1 MKYLLILILF
11 ITSCTD
17 KKQTPEPIVASYG
30 VEPELFWLEEYTSNK
45 RIDIEYLYTYSFI
58 YYEPISNQYYF
69 ATIEKTNN
77 ISYNTNNLIDEENYI
92 DYKMFQAKTSFFYVG
107 STDLTNRIYIDNDK
121 NLYIKKLKLIN
132 DTHYYD
138 QMIIDSLQHM
148 DNPSDSDY
156 KKAKKAITSSFIPHA
171 QYASPETG
179 SMDERIYYSNEN
191 QNFNRSLAQEPYI
204 PNSPYSR
211 GELIEVGFR

>member
-1 MKYLLILILF
+1 MKYLIVLLLF

-17 KKQTPEPIVASYG
+17 KPIVASYD
-30 VEPELFWLEEYTSNK
+30 VEPELFWLEEYSRDN
-45 RIDIEYLYTYSFI
+45 IIIEESTYSAI

-77 ISYNTNNLIDEENYI
+77 ISYNTNNIIDEKNYI

-107 STDLTNRIYIDNDK
+107 SIDLTNRIYIDNDK
-121 NLYIKKLKLIN
+121 NQYIKKLELIN

-138 QMIIDSLQHM
+138 QMIIEGLQHI
-148 DNPSDSDY
+148 DNPSNSDY
-156 KKAKKAITSSFIPHA
+156 KKAITSSFIPHVD
-171 QYASPETG
+171 YGSPETG

-204 PNSPYSR
+204 PYSPYSR

>member
-1 MKYLLILILF
+1 MKYLILLLLL
-11 ITSCTD
+11 TMSCTD
-17 KKQTPEPIVASYG
+17 KPIVVSYDI
-30 VEPELFWLEEYTSNK
+30 EPKLFWLEEFYYTG
-45 RIDIEYLYTYSFI
+45 DPIEPSKYSAI
-58 YYEPISNQYYF
+58 YYEPLSNQYYF

-77 ISYNTNNLIDEENYI
+77 ISYDTNNIIDEQNYI
-92 DYKMFQAKTSFFYVG
+92 NYKMYSLKMPITYIG
-107 STDLTNRIYIDNDK
+107 SINITNRIYIDNDK
-121 NLYIKKLKLIN
+121 NQYIKKLELII

-179 SMDERIYYSNEN
+179 SMNERIYYSNEN

-204 PNSPYSR
+204 PYSPYSR

>member
-1 MKYLLILILF
+1 MKYLILLLLL
-11 ITSCTD
+11 TMSCTD

-30 VEPELFWLEEYTSNK
+30 VEPELFWLEEYSRDN
-45 RIDIEYLYTYSFI
+45 IIIEESTYSAI

-77 ISYNTNNLIDEENYI
+77 ISYNTNNIIDEENYI

-132 DTHYYD
+132 DTQYYD
-138 QMIIDSLQHM
+138 YEDQKQTL
-148 DNPSDSDY
+148 PSPVY
-156 KKAKKAITSSFIPHA
+156 PKASHYDGDGGDIHRLIFYTNTNTDFI
-171 QYASPETG
+171 
-179 SMDERIYYSNEN
+179 
-191 QNFNRSLAQEPYI
+191 FVRSLAQEPSLPY
-204 PNSPYSR
+204 SPYSK
-211 GELIEVGFR
+211 GELLPSPYGN

>member
-1 MKYLLILILF
+1 MKYLILLLLL
-11 ITSCTD
+11 TMSCTD

-30 VEPELFWLEEYTSNK
+30 VEPELFWLEEYSRDN
-45 RIDIEYLYTYSFI
+45 IIIEESTYSAI

-77 ISYNTNNLIDEENYI
+77 ISYNTNNIIDEENYI

>member
-1 MKYLLILILF
+1 MKYLIVLLLF

-17 KKQTPEPIVASYG
+17 KPIVASYD
-30 VEPELFWLEEYTSNK
+30 VEPELFWLEEYSRDN
-45 RIDIEYLYTYSFI
+45 IIIEESTYSAI

-77 ISYNTNNLIDEENYI
+77 ISYNTNNLIDEKNYI

-107 STDLTNRIYIDNDK
+107 SIDLTNRIYIDNDK
-121 NLYIKKLKLIN
+121 NQYIKKLELIN

-138 QMIIDSLQHM
+138 QMIIEGLQHI
-148 DNPSDSDY
+148 DNPSNSDY
-156 KKAKKAITSSFIPHA
+156 KKAITSSFIPHVD
-171 QYASPETG
+171 YGSPETG

-204 PNSPYSR
+204 PYSPYSR